1 MNHEVS
7 TLSSEGLY
15 RLTQDCLEEEEEEE
29 EEEKGRRDGAHST
42 RFSFHSPIH
51 QDTSAELL
59 VCRL

>member
-15 RLTQDCLEEEEEEE
+15 RLTQDCLEE